1 MSETREQLARQ
12 SNTLSSINGIVRTMK
27 ALSAINAP
35 PYEQAASDI
44 ETYQHSLEK
53 GFAAFA
59 YCTQG
64 RYAQHST
71 EFLQRHGLHI
81 VFGSDHGLC
90 GNYNEQLATYFAEH
104 VTRHA
109 NSSDRHAKLA
119 SPSILCIGA
128 RMERALN
135 DYGFTPYKRLMPPA
149 SVKGVNRLA
158 NQLVQEIQEFS
169 LQQGLQHSHVTLWFT
184 QRADKIGHK
193 PHSNNLLPVPEHL
206 FKPQTQWP
214 STALPMMTMQEDAL
228 LTALIRQYLFVHLYR
243 ASAEAIATENAAR
256 LALMKQA
263 EQTVADR
270 LAEVRQKAS
279 QVRQEEIT
287 TELMDIVI
295 GHLDYH

>member
-12 SNTLSSINGIVRTMK
+12 SDTLSSISGIVRTMK

-44 ETYQHSLEK
+44 EAYQHSLEK

-64 RYAQHST
+64 RYAQQSSDVNNQ
-71 EFLQRHGLHI
+71 QRSLHI

-90 GNYNEQLATYFAEH
+90 GNYNEQLALYFSEFA
-104 VTRHA
+104 TL
-109 NSSDRHAKLA
+109 HAKPV

-135 DYGFTPYKRLMPPA
+135 DHGFTPFKRLMPPA

-158 NQLVQEIQEFS
+158 NQLVQEIQAFT
-169 LQQGLQHSHVTLWFT
+169 LQQGLQHSHVSLWFT

-193 PHSNNLLPVPEHL
+193 PHNDNLLPVPEHL
-206 FKPQTQWP
+206 FKPQAQWHSP
-214 STALPMMTMQEDAL
+214 ALPMITMQEDAL

-295 GHLDYH
+295 GHLDCH

>member
-44 ETYQHSLEK
+44 EAYQQSLEK

-64 RYAQHST
+64 RYGKKQGASQERT
-71 EFLQRHGLHI
+71 LHI

-90 GNYNEQLATYFAEH
+90 GNYNEQLASYFAAGFATPNRKPAFAQERKSKSH
-104 VTRHA
+104 
-109 NSSDRHAKLA
+109 
-119 SPSILCIGA
+119 ILCIGA
-128 RMERALN
+128 RMERALI
-135 DYGFTPYKRLMPPA
+135 DHGFQPYKRLMPPA

-158 NQLVQEIQEFS
+158 NQLVHDIQQFS
-169 LQQGLQHSHVTLWFT
+169 SQQGLQHSHVSLWFT
-184 QRADKIGHK
+184 QRAEQSGHV
-193 PHSNNLLPVPEHL
+193 PHHDILLPVPEHL
-206 FKPQTQWP
+206 FQAKPHWQ
-214 STALPMMTMQEDAL
+214 STALPFFTLQEEAL
-228 LTALIRQYLFVHLYR
+228 LSALIRQYLFVHLYR

-270 LAEVRQKAS
+270 LAEVKQKAS

-295 GHLDYH
+295 GHLDCH

>member
-44 ETYQHSLEK
+44 EAYQQSLEK

-64 RYAQHST
+64 RYGRKQGASQERT
-71 EFLQRHGLHI
+71 LHI

-90 GNYNEQLATYFAEH
+90 GNYNEQLANYFAANFISNKSH
-104 VTRHA
+104 V
-109 NSSDRHAKLA
+109 
-119 SPSILCIGA
+119 LCIGA

-135 DYGFTPYKRLMPPA
+135 DHGFQAYKCLMPPA

-158 NQLVQEIQEFS
+158 NQLVHDIQQFS
-169 LQQGLQHSHVTLWFT
+169 SQQGLQHSHVSLWFT
-184 QRADKIGHK
+184 QRAEQSGHV
-193 PHSNNLLPVPEHL
+193 PHHDILLPVPEHL
-206 FKPQTQWP
+206 FQAKPHWQ
-214 STALPMMTMQEDAL
+214 STALPFFTMPEEAL
-228 LTALIRQYLFVHLYR
+228 LSALIRQYLFVHLYR

-270 LAEVRQKAS
+270 LAEVKQKAS

-295 GHLDYH
+295 GHLSRE